1 MTLVQSIENNL
12 NKLRIE
18 AAIPQSITGLN
29 NMINKILKLDAD
41 SSAEA
46 WSARVELHSMI
57 VDFDYANVQYTDSQI
72 LRRELRLA

>member
-1 MTLVQSIENNL
+1 M
-12 NKLRIE
+12 
-18 AAIPQSITGLN
+18 TGLN

-57 VDFDYANVQYTDSQI
+57 VDFDYQSFGFKTSPFTGTLYS
-72 LRRELRLA
+72 